1 MKKFF
6 FIFVLYWLHSC
17 NGTEKAMATSPDT
30 QKTSISEKQ
39 NAEKIERIIY
49 SQTGGDTGGKGV
61 YLVITKDS
69 IIYRLTEG
77 VTDEKTIANLSLN
90 NNNKE
95 WEAFIDKIDLDDF
108 EKGKPSK
115 ELKDGPSEQAFG
127 GQDKVIIIKTNKK
140 TYRKMNAYGNDH
152 DREVW
157 YDLLQIIAKE
167 FGKKGI
173 YE

>member
-6 FIFVLYWLHSC
+6 FIFVLYWLYSC

-49 SQTGGDTGGKGV
+49 SQTGGDTGGKNV
-61 YLVITKDS
+61 HLVITKDS

-90 NNNKE
+90 NNNKD
-95 WEAFIDKIDLDDF
+95 WKAFIDKIDLEDF
-108 EKGKPSK
+108 EKGKPSE
-115 ELKDGPSEQAFG
+115 ELIMDLPTTK
-127 GQDKVIIIKTNKK
+127 IIIKTDKKEYSKTDIQANKTWDYITK
-140 TYRKMNAYGNDH
+140 
-152 DREVW
+152 
-157 YDLLQIIAKE
+157 QIIDIKFSQLYNHLNLE
-167 FGKKGI
+167 K
-173 YE
+173 

>member
-6 FIFVLYWLHSC
+6 FIFVLCWLHSC

-49 SQTGGDTGGKGV
+49 SQTGGDTGGKNV
-61 YLVITKDS
+61 HLVITKDS

-77 VTDEKTIANLSLN
+77 VTDEKTIVNLSLN
-90 NNNKE
+90 NNNKD
-95 WEAFIDKIDLDDF
+95 WEAFIDKIDLEDF

-115 ELKDGPSEQAFG
+115 ELIMDLPTTK
-127 GQDKVIIIKTNKK
+127 IIIKTNKK
-140 TYRKMNAYGNDH
+140 EYSKTNIQNNKTWDYITK
-152 DREVW
+152 
-157 YDLLQIIAKE
+157 QIIDIKYSQLNNHLNLE
-167 FGKKGI
+167 K
-173 YE
+173 

>member
-6 FIFVLYWLHSC
+6 FIFVLYWLYSC

-49 SQTGGDTGGKGV
+49 SQTGGDTGGKNV
-61 YLVITKDS
+61 HLMITKDS

-77 VTDEKTIANLSLN
+77 VTNEKNIANLSLN
-90 NNNKE
+90 NNNKD
-95 WEAFIDKIDLDDF
+95 WEAFIDKIDLEDF

-115 ELKDGPSEQAFG
+115 ELIMDLPTTK
-127 GQDKVIIIKTNKK
+127 IIIKTDKKEYSKTNIQNNKTWDYITK
-140 TYRKMNAYGNDH
+140 
-152 DREVW
+152 
-157 YDLLQIIAKE
+157 QIIDIKYSKLYNHLNLE
-167 FGKKGI
+167 K
-173 YE
+173 

>member
-39 NAEKIERIIY
+39 NTEKIERVIY
-49 SQTGGDTGGKGV
+49 ESGGDKSGKNV
-61 YLVITKDS
+61 HLVITKDS

-77 VTDEKTIANLSLN
+77 VVNKKTIANLSLN
-90 NNNKE
+90 NNNKD
-95 WEAFIDKIDLDDF
+95 WEAFIDKIDLEDF

-115 ELKDGPSEQAFG
+115 ELIMDLPTTK
-127 GQDKVIIIKTNKK
+127 IIIKTNKK
-140 TYRKMNAYGNDH
+140 EYSKTDIQANKTWDYITK
-152 DREVW
+152 
-157 YDLLQIIAKE
+157 QIIDIKYSQLYNHLNL
-167 FGKKGI
+167 KK
-173 YE
+173 

>member
-1 MKKFF
+1 MKKFS

-49 SQTGGDTGGKGV
+49 SQTGGDIGGKDV

-77 VTDEKTIANLSLN
+77 VTDKKTIANLSLN
-90 NNNKE
+90 NNNKD
-95 WEAFIDKIDLDDF
+95 WEAFIDKIDLEDF

-115 ELKDGPSEQAFG
+115 ELIMDLPTIK
-127 GQDKVIIIKTNKK
+127 IIIKTDKKEYSKTNIQNNKTWDYITEQVIDIK
-140 TYRKMNAYGNDH
+140 YSKLYNHLN
-152 DREVW
+152 
-157 YDLLQIIAKE
+157 L
-167 FGKKGI
+167 KK
-173 YE
+173 

>member
-17 NGTEKAMATSPDT
+17 NGTEKVNADT
-30 QKTSISEKQ
+30 IKTSISEKQ

-49 SQTGGDTGGKGV
+49 ESGGDKSGKNV
-61 YLVITKDS
+61 HLVITKDS

-90 NNNKE
+90 NNNKD
-95 WEAFIDKIDLDDF
+95 WEAFIDKIDLEDF

-115 ELKDGPSEQAFG
+115 ELIMDLPTTK
-127 GQDKVIIIKTNKK
+127 IIIKTDKKEYSKTDIHANKTWDYITK
-140 TYRKMNAYGNDH
+140 QVIDIKYSQLYNHLNLEK
-152 DREVW
+152 
-157 YDLLQIIAKE
+157 
-167 FGKKGI
+167 
-173 YE
+173 